1 MGYSYSEDNGKS
13 WSKVK
18 SLGKPCVMAFTS
30 IVRLNNGD
38 YMGFYHRGYKD
49 RDQSP
54 LTLWSAISHD
64 GGITWNESVKIA
76 EVKTF
81 TLRTLC
87 LSSSEWKTVSLY
99 CP

>member
-38 YMGFYHRGYKD
+38 YMGLLSQGDTKD

-54 LTLWSAISHD
+54 FDALERYFTRW
-64 GGITWNESVKIA
+64 WNYME
-76 EVKTF
+76 
-81 TLRTLC
+81 
-87 LSSSEWKTVSLY
+87 
-99 CP
+99 